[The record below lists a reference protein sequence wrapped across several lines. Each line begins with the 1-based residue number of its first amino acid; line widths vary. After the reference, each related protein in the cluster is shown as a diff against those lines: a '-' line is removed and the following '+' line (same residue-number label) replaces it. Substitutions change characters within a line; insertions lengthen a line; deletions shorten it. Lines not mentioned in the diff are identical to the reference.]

1 MLDLP
6 GRASRVASSARR
18 TLNMKATEPKRLYQS
33 IAAQILTLI
42 RQGDFPPGERLPPE
56 RELAVK
62 LGVSRPSLR
71 EALIALE
78 IGGNVEIR
86 VGSGVYVR
94 EAGVGDEA
102 AVASLGDSPSELMQA
117 RAAIEGSVVV
127 LAAARMTAATADR
140 LRRSIERMHRL
151 AAAGKS
157 PLEADRQF
165 HMLIAEAAGN
175 AVLSRFVAELFDSR
189 HDPIAAAL
197 RGHVENPLTW
207 TAAAREHEDILRAL
221 QAGDPIAAQTAM
233 RAHLRAS
240 EGRWTEGEM
249 AAQGRAAD

>member
-1 MLDLP
+1 M
-6 GRASRVASSARR
+6 
-18 TLNMKATEPKRLYQS
+18 
-33 IAAQILTLI
+33 
-42 RQGDFPPGERLPPE
+42 
-56 RELAVK
+56 
-62 LGVSRPSLR
+62 SRPSLR

-117 RAAIEGSVVV
+117 RAAIEGSVTV
-127 LAAARMTAATADR
+127 LAAARMTAAMADR

-157 PLEADRQF
+157 PVEADRQF

-175 AVLSRFVAELFDSR
+175 SVLSRFVAELFDSR

-197 RGHVENPLTW
+197 RGHVENPVTW

-221 QAGDPIAAQTAM
+221 QSGDPIAAQTAM
-233 RAHLRAS
+233 RTHLRAS
-240 EGRWTEGEM
+240 EGRWTDGEM
-249 AAQGRAAD
+249 AAQSRTAD